1 MGERFKVEKEDYPVV
16 MMFVQKEGA
25 DREEF
30 KFVGEF
36 KNENL
41 KSFIRQNT
49 GIYLPL
55 IGCIEEFDHVA
66 DKVVNGG
73 DVAKALKEAE
83 DNIAKLK
90 EGDKNRK

>member
-1 MGERFKVEKEDYPVV
+1 MADRFKIVKDDYPVV
-16 MMFVQKEGA
+16 MMFVQKEGQE
-25 DREEF
+25 REEF

-55 IGCIEEFDHVA
+55 AGCIEEFDHMA
-66 DKVVNGG
+66 DKIVGGG
-73 DVAKALKEAE
+73 DVAKVLKEAE
-83 DNIAKLK
+83 EALAKLK
-90 EGDKNRK
+90 GEDKSKR